1 MKSAVNNYFTFAKA
15 SNTFIIIYAI
25 KFELNGILINNLSTI
40 SADASGCLR
49 DDEFGRQALAG
60 INPLSIERLKVILGS
75 IFIIIFDC

>member
-1 MKSAVNNYFTFAKA
+1 MGS
-15 SNTFIIIYAI
+15 
-25 KFELNGILINNLSTI
+25 ILINNLSTI
-40 SADASGCLR
+40 SADASCCLP